1 MMKNSN
7 RIQVPF
13 KHRSWIEPAVRM
25 VAFKEIYEGYI
36 KRFSVK
42 LLYAFLNHNPEL
54 MIDYG
59 VIYSARNDDD
69 TGDLIIYSIEPLFSD
84 RCTPAYC
91 YYRNMGKIE
100 NFFNFGIEEMV
111 IMDKEKFYE
120 YLYQK
125 LDFNKK
131 KGDPRYWRDPNNG
144 EELCKGLLDLSL
156 EYMKKDI

>member
-13 KHRSWIEPAVRM
+13 KHRSWIEPAVRN
-25 VAFKEIYEGYI
+25 VAFKEIYEGYT

-42 LLYAFLNHNPEL
+42 LLYAFLNHNPDL

-59 VIYSARNDDD
+59 IIYSARNDDD
-69 TGDLIIYSIEPLFSD
+69 TGDLIIYAIEPLFSD
-84 RCTPAYC
+84 RCTPAYK
-91 YYRNMGKIE
+91 YYRNMGKTE

-111 IMDKEKFYE
+111 VMDKEKFYE
-120 YLYQK
+120 YLYQR
-125 LDFNKK
+125 LDLNRK
-131 KGDPRYWRDPNNG
+131 KGDPRNWKDPENG